1 MIFILT
7 VLLLPLLFTITTTS
21 TITTSTI
28 TRNGENIV
36 IRILEESKSTPDERM
51 CVRINDYVDISFV
64 VYYKVKDSND
74 VIEIDRNSN
83 FRFHVGSSSK
93 SVIEGLDIGIIG
105 TCINEKRQIEVPPS
119 LGYSHHDKIPIGSTL
134 IFNIYCNDIN
144 SIKKNVVV
152 RPVDDFF
159 ASLDTNSNGLIEIDE
174 FVKGMGRSF
183 STIDD
188 HIVMLNFQRAD
199 SNSDGSI
206 TNFEFKRAANL
217 IKLANEV
224 HAAKQSTMIKD
235 L

>member
-7 VLLLPLLFTITTTS
+7 ILLLLLLITITTS

-28 TRNGENIV
+28 TRNGENV
-36 IRILEESKSTPDERM
+36 AIRILEESKSTPDQRV

-64 VYYKVKDSND
+64 VYYKDSDDVK
-74 VIEIDRNSN
+74 IEIDRNNN

-105 TCINEKRQIEVPPS
+105 TCINEIRQIEIPPS
-119 LGYSHHDKIPIGSTL
+119 LGYSRHDKIPIGSTL

-144 SIKKNVVV
+144 NIKKNAVVK
-152 RPVDDFF
+152 PVDDFF
-159 ASLDTNSNGLIEIDE
+159 TSLDTNSNGSIEIDE
-174 FVKGMGRSF
+174 FVKGMDRSNI
-183 STIDD
+183 IDID
-188 HIVMLNFQRAD
+188 EHIVMLNFQRAD
-199 SNSDGSI
+199 TNADGSI
-206 TNFEFKRAANL
+206 TNIEFKRAANL

-224 HAAKQSTMIKD
+224 HAAKQSKMTKD

>member
-7 VLLLPLLFTITTTS
+7 ILLLLLFSITTS

-28 TRNGENIV
+28 TRNGENVI
-36 IRILEESKSTPDERM
+36 IRILEESKSTPDQRM

-64 VYYKVKDSND
+64 VYYKDSDDVK
-74 VIEIDRNSN
+74 IEIDRNN
-83 FRFHVGSSSK
+83 NLRFHVGSSSK

-105 TCINEKRQIEVPPS
+105 TCINEMRQIEIPPI
-119 LGYSHHDKIPIGSTL
+119 LGYSRHDKIPIGSTL

-144 SIKKNVVV
+144 NIKKNAVVK
-152 RPVDDFF
+152 PVDDFF
-159 ASLDTNSNGLIEIDE
+159 TSLDTNSNGSIEIDE
-174 FVKGMGRSF
+174 FVKGMDRSNIID
-183 STIDD
+183 IDD

-199 SNSDGSI
+199 TNADGSI
-206 TNFEFKRAANL
+206 TNIEFKRAANL

-224 HAAKQSTMIKD
+224 HAAKQSKMTKD

>member
-1 MIFILT
+1 MIFILI
-7 VLLLPLLFTITTTS
+7 LLLLFTITTS

-28 TRNGENIV
+28 TRNGEDIV
-36 IRILEESKSTPDERM
+36 IRILEESKSTPDQRL

-64 VYYKVKDSND
+64 VYYKVKDSDN
-74 VIEIDRNSN
+74 VIEIDRNNN

-105 TCINEKRQIEVPPS
+105 TCINEKREIVVPPS

-144 SIKKNVVV
+144 SIKKNAVV

-159 ASLDTNSNGLIEIDE
+159 TSLDTNSNGSIEIDE

-183 STIDD
+183 SHIDIDD
-188 HIVMLNFQRAD
+188 HVVMLNFQRAD
-199 SNSDGSI
+199 TNADGSI
-206 TNFEFKRAANL
+206 TNVEFKKAANL

-224 HAAKQSTMIKD
+224 HAAKQSKMTKD